1 MTATPSRP
9 YSPFARSARP
19 AHPLP
24 VRQGPPPTGPVPAQ
38 RDRAEDAGSTQA
50 HRSGARRSGTQK
62 PGAHQSSTSG
72 ASGASAAGP
81 VSSPHGP
88 VPAIPPSE
96 PSTPTTRSSR
106 SSGSFA
112 AARDLLTVVALPVLA
127 ALVLPAAFA
136 GGGTRR
142 WFGGR
147 AEGQRAEAQ
156 AAKDAAAAAFYE
168 LDTAQR
174 DLRISIETIT
184 AVDDSPAARRAVSD
198 FEALGRRIDEAS
210 QKYITAVDAH
220 DLDRDELEA
229 SVAARARTELTAAK
243 DELGRV
249 KTELDRFEQ
258 GLGPLLGKAET
269 QLARLA
275 PAVERARQSLLAAS
289 NALDAVRQSGLRAD
303 DLAARLATL
312 GPELTKL
319 NQGAGQHGVPE
330 TLERAERVSREAG
343 AVRAEAERLPE
354 RAAEIDHR
362 LVSLRTRAQSLTTRA
377 GQVEPVL
384 SELRRR
390 FSAACW
396 QDLQHVPDAAEENV
410 RQAEAKLK
418 EARAAREAQRWPDAT
433 ALLATVRAL
442 LNNTDEAVS
451 AAGDRLRRLNAVQK
465 DPQAEIDRTRFAI
478 RDAQRLAM
486 AGRSTPDP
494 RQARPLDE
502 SVARLDRAVATLEG
516 RHPDYWH
523 FLTETEAVR
532 QTVAGVVSQIRE
544 ERGGV

>member
-1 MTATPSRP
+1 MTATPSQP
-9 YSPFARSARP
+9 YTPF
-19 AHPLP
+19 
-24 VRQGPPPTGPVPAQ
+24 VPCA
-38 RDRAEDAGSTQA
+38 RAEGGRPP
-50 HRSGARRSGTQK
+50 RSRKGR
-62 PGAHQSSTSG
+62 
-72 ASGASAAGP
+72 AAG
-81 VSSPHGP
+81 
-88 VPAIPPSE
+88 IPY
-96 PSTPTTRSSR
+96 
-106 SSGSFA
+106 
-112 AARDLLTVVALPVLA
+112 AARDALTLMALPLLVALA
-127 ALVLPAAFA
+127 LPAAFA

-147 AEGQRAEAQ
+147 SESQRAEAQ
-156 AAKDAAAAAFYE
+156 AAKDSAAAAFYE

-184 AVDDSPAARRAVSD
+184 AVDASPAARRAVSD

-220 DLDRDELEA
+220 DLDRDDLEA
-229 SVAARARTELTAAK
+229 SVAAQARTELTSAK

-249 KTELDRFEQ
+249 KQQLDRFEQ
-258 GLGPLLGKAET
+258 GLEPLLGKAET

-275 PAVERARQSLLAAS
+275 PSVERARQALLAAS
-289 NALDAVRQSGLRAD
+289 NALDGVRGSGLKAD
-303 DLAARLATL
+303 DLAARLAAL

-330 TLERAERVSREAG
+330 TLERAERVSKEAEG
-343 AVRAEAERLPE
+343 VRAEAERLPE

-362 LVSLRTRAQSLTTRA
+362 LVSLRTRAQALTTRA

-390 FSAACW
+390 FTAPCW
-396 QDLQHVPDAAEENV
+396 QDLQHVPEQAAESV
-410 RQAEAKLK
+410 RQAELKLK
-418 EARAAREAQRWPDAT
+418 EARAARDEQRWPDAT
-433 ALLATVRAL
+433 SLLSTVRAL

-451 AAGDRLRRLNAVQK
+451 AAGDRLRRLNAVSK
-465 DPQAEIDRTRFAI
+465 DPRQEIDRTRFAI

-486 AGRSTPDP
+486 SGRNTPDP
-494 RQARPLDE
+494 RHAGPLDE
-502 SVARLDRAVATLEG
+502 SVARLERAITTLEG

-532 QTVAGVVSQIRE
+532 QTVGRVVSQIRE
-544 ERGGV
+544 ERGGGA

>member
-1 MTATPSRP
+1 MTATPAQP
-9 YSPFARSARP
+9 YSPAQPHSPSAPRTRSA
-19 AHPLP
+19 L
-24 VRQGPPPTGPVPAQ
+24 
-38 RDRAEDAGSTQA
+38 RDTL
-50 HRSGARRSGTQK
+50 T
-62 PGAHQSSTSG
+62 
-72 ASGASAAGP
+72 
-81 VSSPHGP
+81 
-88 VPAIPPSE
+88 
-96 PSTPTTRSSR
+96 
-106 SSGSFA
+106 
-112 AARDLLTVVALPVLA
+112 LLALPLVA
-127 ALVLPAAFA
+127 ALALPAAFA

-147 AEGQRAEAQ
+147 AENQRAEAQ

-198 FEALGRRIDEAS
+198 FDALGRRIDEAS
-210 QKYITAVDAH
+210 SQYINAVDAH
-220 DLDRDELEA
+220 DLDRDDLEA

-249 KTELDRFEQ
+249 KQDLDRFAD

-275 PAVERARQSLLAAS
+275 PAVERARQGLLAAS
-289 NALDAVRQSGLRAD
+289 NALDAVRQSGLKAD
-303 DLAARLATL
+303 DLAARLAAL

-319 NQGAGQHGVPE
+319 NQGAGAHGVPQ
-330 TLERAERVSREAG
+330 TVERAERVAREAE
-343 AVRAEAERLPE
+343 AIRVEAERLPE
-354 RAAEIDHR
+354 KAAEIDHR
-362 LVSLRTRAQSLTTRA
+362 LVSLRTRAQALTTRA

-390 FSAACW
+390 FAAACW
-396 QDLQHVPDAAEENV
+396 QDLQQVPDQATENV
-410 RQAEAKLK
+410 RQAELKLT
-418 EARAAREAQRWPDAT
+418 EARAARDAQRWPDAT
-433 ALLATVRAL
+433 ALLSTVRAL
-442 LNNTDEAVS
+442 LNSTDESVS

-465 DPQAEIDRTRFAI
+465 DPQQEIDRTRFAI

-486 AGRSTPDP
+486 TGRNTPDP
-494 RQARPLDE
+494 RHARPLDE
-502 SVARLDRAVATLEG
+502 AVARLDRAIGTLEG

-532 QTVAGVVSQIRE
+532 QAVARVVAQIRD
-544 ERGGV
+544 ERGAAPH

>member
-1 MTATPSRP
+1 MTATPSQP
-9 YSPFARSARP
+9 YSPFAP
-19 AHPLP
+19 C
-24 VRQGPPPTGPVPAQ
+24 AQ
-38 RDRAEDAGSTQA
+38 P
-50 HRSGARRSGTQK
+50 ARRS
-62 PGAHQSSTSG
+62 PAPHRPP
-72 ASGASAAGP
+72 AAG
-81 VSSPHGP
+81 
-88 VPAIPPSE
+88 
-96 PSTPTTRSSR
+96 RSSYVV
-106 SSGSFA
+106 
-112 AARDLLTVVALPVLA
+112 RDVLTLVALPLVVALA
-127 ALVLPAAFA
+127 LPAAFA

-198 FEALGRRIDEAS
+198 FAALGQRIDEAS
-210 QKYITAVDAH
+210 QQYITAVDAH

-229 SVAARARTELTAAK
+229 SVAARARGELTAAK

-249 KTELDRFEQ
+249 KGELDRFAQ

-275 PAVERARQSLLAAS
+275 PAVERARQALLAAS
-289 NALDAVRQSGLRAD
+289 NALDGVRGSGLKAD
-303 DLAARLATL
+303 DLAGRLAAL

-330 TLERAERVSREAG
+330 TLERAERVSREAA

-362 LVSLRTRAQSLTTRA
+362 LVSLRTRAQALTTRS

-396 QDLQHVPDAAEENV
+396 QDLQHVPEQAAENV

-418 EARAAREAQRWPDAT
+418 EAQAARDAQRWPDAT
-433 ALLATVRAL
+433 SLLSTVRAL

-451 AAGDRLRRLNAVQK
+451 AAGDRLRRLNAVAK
-465 DPQAEIDRTRFAI
+465 DPQQEIDRTRFAI

-486 AGRSTPDP
+486 SGRSTPDP
-494 RQARPLDE
+494 RHARPLDD
-502 SVARLDRAVATLEG
+502 SVARLDRAIASLEG

-532 QTVAGVVSQIRE
+532 QTVARVVSQIRG
-544 ERGGV
+544 ERGGGV

>member
-1 MTATPSRP
+1 MTATPAQP
-9 YSPFARSARP
+9 YSPAQPQSPSAPRTP
-19 AHPLP
+19 SALRDTLTLLALPL
-24 VRQGPPPTGPVPAQ
+24 
-38 RDRAEDAGSTQA
+38 
-50 HRSGARRSGTQK
+50 
-62 PGAHQSSTSG
+62 
-72 ASGASAAGP
+72 
-81 VSSPHGP
+81 
-88 VPAIPPSE
+88 
-96 PSTPTTRSSR
+96 
-106 SSGSFA
+106 A
-112 AARDLLTVVALPVLA
+112 AALA
-127 ALVLPAAFA
+127 LPAAFA

-147 AEGQRAEAQ
+147 AENQRAEAQ

-210 QKYITAVDAH
+210 SQYINAVDAH
-220 DLDRDELEA
+220 DLDRDDLEA

-249 KTELDRFEQ
+249 KQDLDRFAD

-275 PAVERARQSLLAAS
+275 PAVERARQGLLAAS
-289 NALDAVRQSGLRAD
+289 NALDAVRQSGLKAD
-303 DLAARLATL
+303 DLAARLAAL

-319 NQGAGQHGVPE
+319 NQGAGAHGVPQ
-330 TLERAERVSREAG
+330 TVERAERVAREAE
-343 AVRAEAERLPE
+343 AVRVEAERLPE
-354 RAAEIDHR
+354 KAAEIDHR
-362 LVSLRTRAQSLTTRA
+362 LVSLRTRAQALTTRA

-396 QDLQHVPDAAEENV
+396 QDLQQVPGQATENV
-410 RQAEAKLK
+410 RQAELKLT
-418 EARAAREAQRWPDAT
+418 EARAARDAQRWPDAT
-433 ALLATVRAL
+433 ALLSTVRAL
-442 LNNTDEAVS
+442 LNATDESVS

-465 DPQAEIDRTRFAI
+465 DPQQEIDRTRFAI

-486 AGRSTPDP
+486 TGRNTPDP
-494 RQARPLDE
+494 RHARPLDE
-502 SVARLDRAVATLEG
+502 AVARLERAIGTLEG

-532 QTVAGVVSQIRE
+532 QAVARVVAQIRD
-544 ERGGV
+544 ERGAAPH

>member
-1 MTATPSRP
+1 MTARERDVTATTSSEPHTPSSSGAP
-9 YSPFARSARP
+9 
-19 AHPLP
+19 P
-24 VRQGPPPTGPVPAQ
+24 VRPRGLRRAPRSHAY
-38 RDRAEDAGSTQA
+38 RDA
-50 HRSGARRSGTQK
+50 
-62 PGAHQSSTSG
+62 
-72 ASGASAAGP
+72 
-81 VSSPHGP
+81 
-88 VPAIPPSE
+88 
-96 PSTPTTRSSR
+96 
-106 SSGSFA
+106 
-112 AARDLLTVVALPVLA
+112 LTLMTLPLLA
-127 ALVLPAAFA
+127 ALVLPGAFA

-147 AEGQRAEAQ
+147 SESQRAEAQ
-156 AAKDAAAAAFYE
+156 AAKDAAASAFYE

-198 FEALGRRIDEAS
+198 FDALGRRIDEAS
-210 QKYITAVDAH
+210 RKYIEAVDAH

-243 DELGRV
+243 DELNRV
-249 KTELDRFEQ
+249 KGELDRYAQ

-275 PAVERARQSLLAAS
+275 PAVERARQALLAAS
-289 NALDAVRQSGLRAD
+289 NALDGVRGSGLTAD
-303 DLAARLATL
+303 DLAARLAAL
-312 GPELTKL
+312 APELTRL

-362 LVSLRTRAQSLTTRA
+362 LVSLRTRAEALTTRA

-390 FSAACW
+390 FTAACW
-396 QDLQHVPDAAEENV
+396 QDLQHVPDQAAENV
-410 RQAEAKLK
+410 RQAELRLK
-418 EARAAREAQRWPDAT
+418 EAQAARDAQRWPDAT
-433 ALLATVRAL
+433 SLLSTVRAL
-442 LNNTDEAVS
+442 LNGTDEAVS
-451 AAGDRLRRLNAVQK
+451 AAGDRLRRLNAVAK
-465 DPQAEIDRTRFAI
+465 DPQQEIDRTRFAL

-486 AGRSTPDP
+486 AGRNTPDP
-494 RQARPLDE
+494 RHARPLDE
-502 SVARLDRAVATLEG
+502 AVSRLDRAVSALEG
-516 RHPDYWH
+516 RHPDFWY

-532 QTVAGVVSQIRE
+532 GAAARVVSQIRE
-544 ERGGV
+544 ERGAGA